1 MIGETLHVAKSP
13 PRSQKNALKSAHFV
27 LSALAPSAFVQKP
40 EISSVKSNVLKSE
53 KLFMAIPK
61 RLLKRAVDRNAVKR
75 ICREAWRLKN
85 TESPKYCEDL
95 HSENAH
101 SETLQPALVKP
112 KLIKLVSRPTF
123 ESTKQLKYL
132 IRTDIDVLFAKLK

>member
-1 MIGETLHVAKSP
+1 VIGETLQVAKSP

-27 LSALAPSAFVQKP
+27 LSALPTTAPAQKADT
-40 EISSVKSNVLKSE
+40 SSIENTVLKSE

-85 TESPKYCEDL
+85 SGLPNYSESS
-95 HSENAH
+95 HFEN
-101 SETLQPALVKP
+101 LQTVQSTPR
-112 KLIKLVSRPTF
+112 LIKLISLPSF

-132 IRTDIDVLFAKLK
+132 MRTDVDVLFAKLK

>member
-1 MIGETLHVAKSP
+1 VIGETLQIAKSLS
-13 PRSQKNALKSAHFV
+13 RSQKNALKSAHFV
-27 LSALAPSAFVQKP
+27 LSALPITAPAQKADTSSAK
-40 EISSVKSNVLKSE
+40 NTVLKSE

-85 TESPKYCEDL
+85 SGLPNYSESSYF
-95 HSENAH
+95 ENLQIAH
-101 SETLQPALVKP
+101 TKP
-112 KLIKLVSRPTF
+112 KLIKLISLPSF

-132 IRTDIDVLFAKLK
+132 VRTDVDLLFAKLK

>member
-1 MIGETLHVAKSP
+1 VIGETLQVAKSLS
-13 PRSQKNALKSAHFV
+13 RSQKNALKSAHFV
-27 LSALAPSAFVQKP
+27 LSALPTTAPAQKAD
-40 EISSVKSNVLKSE
+40 ISFAKTTVSKSE

-85 TESPKYCEDL
+85 SGSPNYSESS
-95 HSENAH
+95 HFEN
-101 SETLQPALVKP
+101 LQIAQSKP
-112 KLIKLVSRPTF
+112 KLIKLISLPSF

-132 IRTDIDVLFAKLK
+132 VRTDVDLLFAKLK